1 MRITKL
7 LLLSLSLFVFVG
19 CSDTAGAN
27 TKDKEVKQLE
37 QENEDLQ
44 KKVDKLQS
52 ENDKLNEQ
60 FNSFTEQYEKQHN
73 AAYNTELYQFNT
85 TSQVIFQAMIHG
97 DVAALKNNTDDNIQ
111 VSSNQLTITNQDGK
125 QITFSLDTFQEA
137 SFTKD
142 SVIVLKQF
150 SHSENYN
157 KFNMKYAVRGTTEN
171 PEGDYYVDLTYTKD
185 QNSKWKLSNITRN
198 P

>member
-7 LLLSLSLFVFVG
+7 FLLSLSLLVFVG
-19 CSDTAGAN
+19 CSDSAGAN
-27 TKDKEVKQLE
+27 TKDKAVKQLE
-37 QENEDLQ
+37 QEKEVLQTKVNE
-44 KKVDKLQS
+44 LQS

-60 FNSFTEQYEKQHN
+60 FNSFTEEYEKQHN
-73 AAYNTELYQFNT
+73 AAYNAELYQFNT
-85 TSQVIFQAMIHG
+85 MSQVIFQAMIYG
-97 DVAALKNNTDDNIQ
+97 NADVLKENTADNIQ
-111 VSSNQLTITNQDGK
+111 VSSNQLTITNPEGK
-125 QITFSLDTFQEA
+125 QVDYSLEPFQNA

-157 KFNMKYAVRGTTEN
+157 TFTMKYAIRGTSDN
-171 PEGDYYVDLTYTKD
+171 PEGDYYVDLMYSKN
-185 QNSKWKLSNITRN
+185 QNGKWMLSNITSN